1 MSGSILTAAD
11 TGNSITSEIQGGV
24 DYELDTVPN
33 NTTKDAGPEDLAITN
48 HQKIRK
54 SLEH

>member
-11 TGNSITSEIQGGV
+11 TGNIIPSEIQGGV
-24 DYELDTVPN
+24 DYGLDTVSS